1 MNQINCAGILSKSF
15 STNKAWCHVPSATST
30 IARPFPCEMTL
41 TNPLQ
46 KYNVPI
52 VATIY
57 GIPILV
63 TRSPLTSPA
72 NIPKIEAKAKAI
84 KKLPSVAVN
93 IKPKVSEVIP
103 TIEGNDKSISP
114 SVITKVTEI
123 AIIPKNGIDCIK
135 AL

>member
-1 MNQINCAGILSKSF
+1 
-15 STNKAWCHVPSATST
+15 
-30 IARPFPCEMTL
+30 MTL

-52 VATIY
+52 VATIE

-72 NIPKIEAKAKAI
+72 NIPKIEAKAKAM